1 MKKTILLLST
11 VLLASAAQI
20 TLTPQQEKN
29 WQIQTAPAQNTDH
42 VPLGNFMMEV
52 TIPPQLLQTVSLPF
66 EAQITQLYSAA
77 YTHVKKADVLA
88 SATGTEWIEAQKSAI
103 SDAIELIHHEHIAER
118 KAKLC
123 EEEIIAQKECT
134 AANAELKTDRIK
146 VAASKT
152 LLRAYGATDTMLK
165 RIFTSLEIVQN
176 VPVSSPVEGTILQVG
191 IKPGESVAPASAM
204 FIIKKSGNYWLESD
218 MPLNAAAQLRPN
230 QTIMITIAN
239 KQLPCRVLQLSPV
252 INPVNQTRHVRFVPE
267 KHSDLLAGMRTSAA
281 VTLPQKALLVPKK
294 SVVKNNNDYIVF
306 IKESGVFHDVTVT
319 VLGETSRNYY
329 LRFDKQLTH
338 PIAITSA
345 AVLKGMLE
353 DETDE

>member
-1 MKKTILLLST
+1 MKKTFLLLST

-29 WQIQTAPAQNTDH
+29 WQIQTASAQNADH

-66 EAQITQLYSAA
+66 EAQITQLYTAA
-77 YTHVKKADVLA
+77 YSHVKKADVMA
-88 SATGTEWIEAQKSAI
+88 NATGTDWIEAQKSAI

-123 EEEIIAQKECT
+123 EEEIIAQKECI

-146 VAASKT
+146 VTASKT
-152 LLRAYGATDTMLK
+152 LLRAYGATDAMLK

-176 VPVSSPVEGTILQVG
+176 VPISSPVEGTILQVN
-191 IKPGESVAPASAM
+191 IKPGQSIAPASAM
-204 FIIKKSGNYWLESD
+204 FVIKKGGNYWLESD
-218 MPLNAAAQLRPN
+218 MPLDAAAQLLPN
-230 QTIMITIAN
+230 QKIMITIAG
-239 KQLPCRVLQLSPV
+239 KKLSCRVLQLSPV
-252 INPVNQTRHVRFVPE
+252 INPINQTRHIRFSP
-267 KHSDLLAGMRTSAA
+267 KQSSDLVAGMRSSATVA
-281 VTLPQKALLVPKK
+281 LPQKALIVPKK
-294 SVVKNNNDYIVF
+294 SVVKNKNNHIVF
-306 IKESGVFHDVTVT
+306 IKESGAFHDVTVT
-319 VLGETSRNYY
+319 VLGETSQNYY
-329 LRFDKQLTH
+329 LRFDKQLAN